1 MCELSLRGAGAV
13 FGISTRWVQSMLK
26 SLHKW
31 SDRGRPTFMHRKSD
45 KPKSGSGEEIV
56 VFSVV
61 RASQCTECGADL
73 WKGSLL
79 RLEGEKALCMGCA
92 DLDRLEFL
100 PSGDAAV
107 TRRASKYSKLRAV
120 VVRWSRA
127 RKRYERQGI
136 LVELEALRRAEEESL
151 ADAED
156 RKWRQARA
164 AERREHEDHEFVTAF
179 GDKGSANSTSDVR
192 HPKRREIATHACR
205 KYSGRVG
212 RTAAAK
218 ELSPEAIRLAVIAHI
233 RHAHT
238 NYDELLAR
246 YADRDTARERIRGEV
261 SAILDDWQRPRRS
274 ERIETGQPPKD
285 HREKTWCGR
294 TVAGGRKHDAGAG
307 PLQNRHTTQWH
318 RLWIPDR

>member
-1 MCELSLRGAGAV
+1 M
-13 FGISTRWVQSMLK
+13 
-26 SLHKW
+26 
-31 SDRGRPTFMHRKSD
+31 DRKND
-45 KPKSGSGEEIV
+45 KPKSGPGEEIV

-61 RASQCTECGADL
+61 RASQCTECGAEL

-100 PSGDAAV
+100 PAGDAAV

-136 LVELEALRRAEEESL
+136 LVEPEALRRAEEESL
-151 ADAED
+151 VDTEIRA
-156 RKWRQARA
+156 RRQAKA
-164 AERREHEDHEFVTAF
+164 AERRELEDREFVTAF
-179 GDKGSANSTSDVR
+179 ARAIREQYPACPTAEGT
-192 HPKRREIATHACR
+192 EIAEHACR

-238 NYDELLAR
+238 DYDELLAR
-246 YADRDTARERIRGEV
+246 YADRNSARQEIRAEV
-261 SAILDDWQRPRRS
+261 SVILDRWQRS
-274 ERIETGQPPKD
+274 VGPK
-285 HREKTWCGR
+285 KTEG
-294 TVAGGRKHDAGAG
+294 
-307 PLQNRHTTQWH
+307 
-318 RLWIPDR
+318 

>member
-1 MCELSLRGAGAV
+1 M
-13 FGISTRWVQSMLK
+13 
-26 SLHKW
+26 
-31 SDRGRPTFMHRKSD
+31 DRKSD
-45 KPKSGSGEEIV
+45 KPKSEPGEEIV

-61 RASQCTECGADL
+61 RASQCTECGAEL

-79 RLEGEKALCMGCA
+79 RLEGEKALCTGCA

-100 PSGDAAV
+100 PSGEAAV

-136 LVELEALRRAEEESL
+136 LVEPEALRRAEEESL
-151 ADAED
+151 ADAEV
-156 RKWRQARA
+156 RARRQARA
-164 AERREHEDHEFVTAF
+164 AERRELEDHEFVTAF
-179 GDKGSANSTSDVR
+179 ASAIREQYPGCPATEE
-192 HPKRREIATHACR
+192 REIAEHACR

-238 NYDELLAR
+238 NYDELLAQ
-246 YADRDTARERIRGEV
+246 YADRDTARDRIRGQV
-261 SAILDDWQRPRRS
+261 SVILDDWQRP
-274 ERIETGQPPKD
+274 
-285 HREKTWCGR
+285 
-294 TVAGGRKHDAGAG
+294 AG
-307 PLQNRHTTQWH
+307 PIKRKSL
-318 RLWIPDR
+318 